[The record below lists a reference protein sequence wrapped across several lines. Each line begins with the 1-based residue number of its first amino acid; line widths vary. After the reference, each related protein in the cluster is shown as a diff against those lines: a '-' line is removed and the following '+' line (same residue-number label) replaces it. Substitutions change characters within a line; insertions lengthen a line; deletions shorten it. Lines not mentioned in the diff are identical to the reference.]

1 MSLYQ
6 LICHEKKLSTQLDYV
21 VPLNI
26 MPETKQEQVLEE
38 NKFLLLIVN
47 LIVFAGLININCR
60 PGRDNYGICLH

>member
-26 MPETKQEQVLEE
+26 MPETKQKQVLEE
-38 NKFLLLIVN
+38 NKL
-47 LIVFAGLININCR
+47 
-60 PGRDNYGICLH
+60 